1 MLICLRLL
9 IQAIIFGMHLKGGD
23 IKTNPCPTY
32 NLEKIVHGSFHQ
44 GNSQLFGET
53 AGIQCACNALYALC
67 WTQIKQIFHWVR
79 RDLDHILVEGDN
91 LYKSLH
97 TSDMLSVDQLPA
109 FVKMY
114 NHDIPVQYLRLE
126 TQLATLINGD
136 SFLRDL
142 LTTGQEVIVV
152 SLCACYL

>member
-1 MLICLRLL
+1 MF
-9 IQAIIFGMHLKGGD
+9 QAVISGMQLKDGD
-23 IKTNPCPTY
+23 IETNLGPTY

-91 LYKSLH
+91 LYKSLQTKRQTCFH
-97 TSDMLSVDQLPA
+97 
-109 FVKMY
+109 
-114 NHDIPVQYLRLE
+114 
-126 TQLATLINGD
+126 LINCQH
-136 SFLRDL
+136 F
-142 LTTGQEVIVV
+142 
-152 SLCACYL
+152 

>member
-1 MLICLRLL
+1 MG
-9 IQAIIFGMHLKGGD
+9 A
-23 IKTNPCPTY
+23 
-32 NLEKIVHGSFHQ
+32 
-44 GNSQLFGET
+44 
-53 AGIQCACNALYALC
+53 YASY

-114 NHDIPVQYLRLE
+114 NHDIPGQHLRLE
-126 TQLATLINGD
+126 TQLAALINGD
-136 SFLRDL
+136 LFLRDL
-142 LTTGQEVIVV
+142 LTTGRNNDI
-152 SLCACYL
+152 SFYL

>member
-1 MLICLRLL
+1 M
-9 IQAIIFGMHLKGGD
+9 QLKGGD

-79 RDLDHILVEGDN
+79 RDLDHILVDVDN
-91 LYKSLH
+91 LYKGLH
-97 TSDMLSVDQLPA
+97 TSDMLSVDQVPA
-109 FVKMY
+109 FMK
-114 NHDIPVQYLRLE
+114 I
-126 TQLATLINGD
+126 
-136 SFLRDL
+136 
-142 LTTGQEVIVV
+142 
-152 SLCACYL
+152 

>member
-1 MLICLRLL
+1 MFE
-9 IQAIIFGMHLKGGD
+9 AINSGNYFWDAIKRWRYGD
-23 IKTNPCPTY
+23 KSWS
-32 NLEKIVHGSFHQ
+32 NLQLGEIVHVSLYQ
-44 GNSQLFGET
+44 GNIQLFRET

-79 RDLDHILVEGDN
+79 RNLDNILVEGQN
-91 LYKSLH
+91 LYESLH
-97 TSDMLSVDQLPA
+97 TSDMLSVDELPA